1 MAAKGKAAK
10 GAGKAVRPI
19 VIRKE
24 EVVEGGHHGG
34 AWKVAYADFVT
45 AMMAFFLLMWL
56 INATTEAQRIGLA
69 DYFSQAN
76 VLNRG
81 ASGEGKPFGGS
92 DPFDSG
98 ALASNLG
105 TVQIMPG
112 KHQPQSIHPPV
123 PTPGGA
129 NPLVRRPAITT
140 HDLNNAMQQA
150 ERKAEQAAFQAAAQK
165 MHAAIDSDKDLK
177 PYADQ
182 ISITVTPQGIQIQI
196 IDSHNQPMFAIGSA
210 DPAKATQIILSKI
223 APVLAKL
230 AHPISI
236 AGYTDARPYADPS
249 QSNWL
254 LSVERADATRA
265 ILVSGGLPESELT
278 QVAGYADRQMLH
290 PNDPLGAANRRITI
304 TVAKG
309 PTPAFISPGA
319 AVPAPAAPA
328 APASTSPASTTPAST
343 TP

>member
-10 GAGKAVRPI
+10 GAGKANTRPL
-19 VIRKE
+19 VIIRRE
-24 EVVEGGHHGG
+24 EIIGGGHHGG

-92 DPFDSG
+92 DPFDTG

-112 KHQPQSIHPPV
+112 KRQPQSIHPPLPV
-123 PTPGGA
+123 PAT
-129 NPLVRRPAITT
+129 NDPLVPRPAPSQTQNN
-140 HDLNNAMQQA
+140 HVLNSAMQQA
-150 ERKAEQAAFQAAAQK
+150 DQKAEQAAFQDAAQK
-165 MHAAIDSDKDLK
+165 MHAAIDTDKNLK

-210 DPAKATQIILSKI
+210 QPAQATRIILCKI
-223 APVLAKL
+223 APVLAQL

-236 AGYTDARPYADPS
+236 AGYTDARPYADLA

-254 LSVERADATRA
+254 LSVERANATRE
-265 ILVSGGLPESELT
+265 ILVSGGLPETDLT
-278 QVAGYADRQMLH
+278 QVAGYADRQLLH
-290 PNDPLGAANRRITI
+290 ADAPLAAANRRITI
-304 TVAKG
+304 TVTKG
-309 PTPAFISPGA
+309 RTPAF
-319 AVPAPAAPA
+319 AAPA
-328 APASTSPASTTPAST
+328 ATAH
-343 TP
+343 

>member
-10 GAGKAVRPI
+10 GAGKNMRPI
-19 VIRKE
+19 VIKKE
-24 EVVEGGHHGG
+24 EIIEGGHHGG

-76 VLNRG
+76 VMNRG

-98 ALASNLG
+98 ALASNRG

-112 KHQPQSIHPPV
+112 KNPPESRTLRPP
-123 PTPGGA
+123 PTTGA
-129 NPLVRRPAITT
+129 MHV
-140 HDLNNAMQQA
+140 LNSALQEAQQ
-150 ERKAEQAAFQAAAQK
+150 KAEQAAFQAAAQT
-165 MHAAIDSDKDLK
+165 MRAAINADKALA
-177 PYADQ
+177 PYSKQ
-182 ISITVTPQGIQIQI
+182 ITITVTPEGLKIQI
-196 IDSHNQPMFAIGSA
+196 IDSHNQPMFALGSA
-210 DPAKATQIILSKI
+210 EPGAGTQEILTKI

-236 AGYTDARPYADPS
+236 AGYTDARPYANAA

-265 ILVSGGLPESELT
+265 LLVSGGLPETDLT
-278 QVAGYADRQMLH
+278 QVAGYADRQLLH
-290 PNDPLGAANRRITI
+290 PDNPLDASNRRITI
-304 TVAKG
+304 TVAKD
-309 PTPAFISPGA
+309 PTLSFGGA
-319 AVPAPAAPA
+319 P
-328 APASTSPASTTPAST
+328 
-343 TP
+343 

>member
-10 GAGKAVRPI
+10 GAAKGNARPM
-19 VIRKE
+19 VIIRRE
-24 EVVEGGHHGG
+24 EVVSGKHHGG

-92 DPFDSG
+92 DPFDTG

-112 KHQPQSIHPPV
+112 KRQPQSVHPPL
-123 PTPGGA
+123 PTPGA
-129 NPLVRRPAITT
+129 SDPLVTKPA
-140 HDLNNAMQQA
+140 LNHVLNSAMQQA
-150 ERKAEQAAFQAAAQK
+150 DHKAEQAAFQAAAQK
-165 MHAAIDSDKDLK
+165 MHAVIDADKNLK

-210 DPAKATQIILSKI
+210 EPAKATQIILNKI

-230 AHPISI
+230 AHPINI
-236 AGYTDARPYADPS
+236 AGYTDARPYADPA

-254 LSVERADATRA
+254 LSVERANATRE
-265 ILVSGGLPESELT
+265 ILVSGGLPETELT
-278 QVAGYADRQMLH
+278 QVAGYADRQLLH
-290 PNDPLGAANRRITI
+290 PNDPLAAANRRITI
-304 TVAKG
+304 TVTKG
-309 PTPAFISPGA
+309 PTPAFSGP
-319 AVPAPAAPA
+319 PAASPQPA
-328 APASTSPASTTPAST
+328 TPLPATP
-343 TP
+343 

>member
-1 MAAKGKAAK
+1 MAAKAKAAK
-10 GAGKAVRPI
+10 GAGNARPI
-19 VIRKE
+19 VIIRKE

-98 ALASNLG
+98 ALASNMG

-112 KHQPQSIHPPV
+112 KHQPQSIHPPR

-129 NPLVRRPAITT
+129 NPQARPAAT
-140 HDLNNAMQQA
+140 HVYTSAIQQA
-150 ERKAEQAAFQAAAQK
+150 DLKAEQAAFQAAAQK
-165 MHAAIDSDKDLK
+165 MHAAIDTDKDLK

-182 ISITVTPQGIQIQI
+182 SSITVTPQGIQIQI
-196 IDSHNQPMFAIGSA
+196 IDSHNQPMFALGSA
-210 DPAKATQIILSKI
+210 QPATATQIILTKI
-223 APVLAKL
+223 APVLAQL
-230 AHPISI
+230 AHPINI
-236 AGYTDARPYADPS
+236 AGYTDSRPYADAS

-265 ILVSGGLPESELT
+265 ILVTGGLPETDLT
-278 QVAGYADRQMLH
+278 QVAGFADRQLLH

-304 TVAKG
+304 TVTKG
-309 PTPAFISPGA
+309 PVPAFGPPG
-319 AVPAPAAPA
+319 V
-328 APASTSPASTTPAST
+328 TTP
-343 TP
+343 

>member
-1 MAAKGKAAK
+1 MAAKGKA
-10 GAGKAVRPI
+10 GAGKANARPI

-98 ALASNLG
+98 ALASNQG

-112 KHQPQSIHPPV
+112 KHQPQSIHPPL
-123 PTPGGA
+123 PTPGSA
-129 NPLVRRPAITT
+129 NPLGRPSFN
-140 HDLNNAMQQA
+140 HLLNSPAQQA
-150 ERKAEQAAFQAAAQK
+150 AMKAEQAAFQNAAQK
-165 MHAAIDSDKDLK
+165 MHAAIDADKDLQ
-177 PYADQ
+177 PYQHQ

-196 IDSHNQPMFAIGSA
+196 IDSHDHPMFAIGSA
-210 DPAKATQIILSKI
+210 DPAAAIQNILSKI
-223 APVLAKL
+223 APVLAHL

-254 LSVERADATRA
+254 LSVERANATRA
-265 ILVSGGLPESELT
+265 VLVAGGLPETDLT
-278 QVAGYADRQMLH
+278 QVAGYADRQLLH
-290 PNDPLGAANRRITI
+290 ANDPLSAANRRITI
-304 TVAKG
+304 TVTKSLTPDAG
-309 PTPAFISPGA
+309 DAPPTA
-319 AVPAPAAPA
+319 
-328 APASTSPASTTPAST
+328 TP
-343 TP
+343 

>member
-1 MAAKGKAAK
+1 MAAKAKAAK
-10 GAGKAVRPI
+10 GAGNARPMV

-92 DPFDSG
+92 DPFDTG
-98 ALASNLG
+98 ALASNMG

-112 KHQPQSIHPPV
+112 KHQPQSIHPPL
-123 PTPGGA
+123 PTPGTAGQQ
-129 NPLVRRPAITT
+129 VRAATT
-140 HDLNNAMQQA
+140 HVFNSAMQQA
-150 ERKAEQAAFQAAAQK
+150 DLKVEEAAFQAAAQK
-165 MHAAIDSDKDLK
+165 MHAVIDADKDLK

-182 ISITVTPQGIQIQI
+182 ISITVTPQGIRIQI
-196 IDSHNQPMFAIGSA
+196 IDSHNQPMFALGSA
-210 DPAKATQIILSKI
+210 EPETATQIILTKI
-223 APVLAKL
+223 APVLATL

-236 AGYTDARPYADPS
+236 AGYTDSRPYADPA

-254 LSVERADATRA
+254 LSVERANATRQ
-265 ILVSGGLPESELT
+265 ILVAGGLPETDLT
-278 QVAGYADRQMLH
+278 QVAGYADRQLLH

-304 TVAKG
+304 TVTRD
-309 PTPAFISPGA
+309 PTPAFGSPD
-319 AVPAPAAPA
+319 AP
-328 APASTSPASTTPAST
+328 SP
-343 TP
+343 